1 MSEENTHN
9 KDKEIKEETHEEIKR
24 EDNAQQQEETQESKE
39 TQPNITIDKV
49 ERIMKSWV
57 PKTELGRK
65 VYRREI
71 TSIEEVFEKGYIIR
85 EPEIVDILLPD
96 LEDEIILIGG
106 TPGKGGGI
114 KRIPV
119 KTTARMHKSGRKRS
133 LHAMVVVGNKNG
145 YVGYGYAKGND
156 AREAIEKAS
165 RKARLN
171 IISIRRGCGSWECN
185 CHQPHSLPFKVTGKS
200 GSVKVELIPGP
211 RGLGI
216 VASSEPKKVLRLAGI
231 QDVWLRSFGNTRT
244 RINFIYALFDA
255 LNNLNKIRANEAVI
269 KETGVIEGLSK

>member
-1 MSEENTHN
+1 MSEENTAN
-9 KDKEIKEETHEEIKR
+9 KDKEIKEE
-24 EDNAQQQEETQESKE
+24 NNVQQQEETQESKE
-39 TQPNITIDKV
+39 TQPNITINKV
-49 ERIMKSWV
+49 EKIMKSWV
-57 PKTELGRK
+57 PKTELGKK

>member
-1 MSEENTHN
+1 MGEETI
-9 KDKEIKEETHEEIKR
+9 DVRKEFKEEIHEI
-24 EDNAQQQEETQESKE
+24 QQQENNAQEENESINE
-39 TQPNITIDKV
+39 SREEQPAIVVDKV

-57 PKTELGRK
+57 PKTELGKK

-71 TSIEEVFEKGYIIR
+71 TSIEEIFEQGYIIR

-96 LEDEIILIGG
+96 LEEEIILIGG

-156 AREAIEKAS
+156 AREAIEKAA

-171 IISIRRGCGSWECN
+171 IMSVRRGCGSWECN
-185 CHQPHSLPFKVTGKS
+185 CHEPHSLPFKVTGKS
-200 GSVKVELIPGP
+200 SSVKVELIPGP

-244 RINFIYALFDA
+244 RINFIYALFNA
-255 LNNLNKIRANEAVI
+255 LANLNKIRANEVTI
-269 KETGVIEGLSK
+269 KELGVVEGLSK